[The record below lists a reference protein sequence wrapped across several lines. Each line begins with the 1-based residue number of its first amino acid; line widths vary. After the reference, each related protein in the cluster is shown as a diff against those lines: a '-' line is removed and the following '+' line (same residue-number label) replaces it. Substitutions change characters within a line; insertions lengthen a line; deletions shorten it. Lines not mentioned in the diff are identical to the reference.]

1 MENMIL
7 ASSNAN
13 ADPIHMRLPPPNCI
27 KLQSKH
33 STTIKMMMKW
43 LAYRYVLIDVTAL
56 IEFGFAQKS
65 LRIKHVRVLP
75 QLGVA
80 MQSTA
85 KATNRLEQARIMKV
99 CNTMNV
105 STWLAL

>member
-1 MENMIL
+1 
-7 ASSNAN
+7 
-13 ADPIHMRLPPPNCI
+13 
-27 KLQSKH
+27 
-33 STTIKMMMKW
+33 
-43 LAYRYVLIDVTAL
+43 
-56 IEFGFAQKS
+56 
-65 LRIKHVRVLP
+65 
-75 QLGVA
+75 